1 MIEKIREQDIRTVGM
16 LGEEAVMRLHRSKV
30 AVFGVGG
37 VGSYAVEALA
47 RAGIGAIDLYDS
59 DVVDITNLNRQ
70 LIALNSN
77 VGSDKV
83 AVARDRV
90 YDISPETDV
99 EAYKLFI
106 GPDSI
111 DEIDFSQYDYCVD
124 AIDNVTGKLLI
135 IERAKRADVPVI
147 SCMGTGNKLDVTSFR
162 ITDIEKTSVC
172 PLAKVMRKELRDRG
186 IKDVEVLFSTEQ
198 PVKTGE
204 RVPASNS
211 FVPAGAG
218 LIIAGHVIKRLAG
231 I

>member
-1 MIEKIREQDIRTVGM
+1 MIEKIREQDKRTVGM

-147 SCMGTGNKLDVTSFR
+147 SCMGTGNKLDITAFR

>member
-1 MIEKIREQDIRTVGM
+1 M
-16 LGEEAVMRLHRSKV
+16 LGEEAVMRLNRSRV

-37 VGSYAVEALA
+37 VGSYVVEALA
-47 RAGIGAIDLYDS
+47 RAGIGALDLFDS

-83 AVARDRV
+83 AVAKERV
-90 YDISPETDV
+90 YDISPETNV
-99 EAYKLFI
+99 EAHKIFI

-147 SCMGTGNKLDVTSFR
+147 SCMGTGNKLDITAFR

-204 RVPASNS
+204 RIPASNS

-218 LIIAGHVIKRLAG
+218 LIIAGHVIKRLSG
-231 I
+231 V